1 MTDKTTEAV
10 IRKTKKD
17 IEDGVL
23 KPLVDAQFSGD
34 FDEVTRNLEKALGE
48 LHYILYVSERDIRPD
63 VNESIFYYLDRD
75 RCKEN
80 D

>member
-1 MTDKTTEAV
+1 
-10 IRKTKKD
+10 
-17 IEDGVL
+17 
-23 KPLVDAQFSGD
+23 
-34 FDEVTRNLEKALGE
+34 